1 MAPAEIPAS
10 ARVGSL
16 LFGAFGTGLGRADI
30 PILSMVVT
38 PLKVR
43 METDTDISVCISAE
57 VPLVTT
63 VEDVLVEGIIVCPG
77 D

>member
-16 LFGAFGTGLGRADI
+16 LFGAFGTGLGRVDI

-38 PLKVR
+38 LLKVR
-43 METDTDISVCISAE
+43 METDTDVSVRISAE

-63 VEDVLVEGIIVCPG
+63 VEDALEEGIVVCPG
-77 D
+77 N